1 MVRGVGVE
9 RWVPRCEERRFGDSI
24 AAKIRDV
31 SEQDDDRHLHAR
43 DANVGYW
50 QRLYWR
56 TVSAA
61 PLFAFWSHH
70 KHYLPSSTVMHH
82 R

>member
-9 RWVPRCEERRFGDSI
+9 RWCPGVRRGGFGDSI

-56 TVSAA
+56 TVAAA
-61 PLFAFWSHH
+61 PLFAFGVTT
-70 KHYLPSSTVMHH
+70 STIYSVVP
-82 R
+82 